1 MKERIYEMVKRKP
14 IKKDNTSSHW
24 KRIIHLKKCSF
35 QCDNAA
41 VHYHKLKFYC
51 KECYEKLIKEIK

>member
-24 KRIIHLKKCSF
+24 KKLIHLKMCSF
-35 QCDNAA
+35 CDNAA
-41 VHYHKLKFYC
+41 VQYHKLKNYC